1 MTPFYF
7 VITFKIHQADVK
19 TISRQTPD
27 VCQDPKLDVSHS
39 CHDVIDPDVKEDA
52 QDTMRENTETKQGS
66 TVDKASQAS

>member
-1 MTPFYF
+1 M
-7 VITFKIHQADVK
+7 
-19 TISRQTPD
+19 
-27 VCQDPKLDVSHS
+27 CQDPKLDVSHS